1 MPVYSIKALLCARIS
16 LKSDACNDIQ
26 KITLTFRLLM
36 FQMKRSRFVC
46 LTKIVCVSAREN
58 IKTALNKKK
67 NEERVGRDLW
77 AGN

>member
-1 MPVYSIKALLCARIS
+1 MLVYSIKALLCTRLI
-16 LKSDACNDIQ
+16 KSDACNDIQ

-36 FQMKRSRFVC
+36 FQMKISRFVC
-46 LTKIVCVSAREN
+46 LPKIVCQPERTLKVYFLKEE
-58 IKTALNKKK
+58 K